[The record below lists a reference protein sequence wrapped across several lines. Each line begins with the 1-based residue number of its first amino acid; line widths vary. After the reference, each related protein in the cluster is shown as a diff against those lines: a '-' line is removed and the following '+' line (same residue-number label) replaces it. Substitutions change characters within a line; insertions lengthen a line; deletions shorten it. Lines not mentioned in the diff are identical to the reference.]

1 MASKRDNL
9 IRTLLRLPPAQRQ
22 WLEKRAEATVSSMNA
37 VAVWCI
43 SQAMDAER
51 RQLAT
56 RPADK
61 VVANELKATVAE
73 LRRRKRPAKA

>member
-1 MASKRDNL
+1 MASKRDHL

-22 WLEKRAEATVSSMNA
+22 WLEKRAEETVSSMNA
-37 VAVWCI
+37 VAIECI

-61 VVANELKATVAE
+61 VLADELKATVAA
-73 LRRRKRPAKA
+73 LRRRKRQARA